1 MNDELLIAWKHRRRA
16 TNKHAHTIKE
26 SSSMRR
32 TLVVGFIVAAIVLC
46 LVVHQTAPQFVVDL
60 IARRQRAGNQALYR
74 DFARVVGPVQLIT
87 AGDAS
92 ATPVECA
99 RDARGEFA
107 ACARPEL
114 LDGLRAG
121 ATPGRI
127 DALLKSLL
135 PLVALRGRSV
145 AFDDLVVV
153 DVLETKGSYFPSM
166 HTDIEWNM
174 YPTNGFQ
181 VWMLLEND
189 DTAGVGNM
197 FIFDTDVRSGG
208 GAQITYDERRG
219 LHAKLP
225 DHRGR
230 LQQARP
236 LEVLQARYLDFRP
249 GDCIVFG
256 QNLVHM
262 SDFRSHAAGRRAVNF
277 RVLIRD
283 ENRRVPFR
291 PFAGG
296 AMNVLGQLPYRLL
309 HAQSFY
315 RRCGTRAVC
324 PTHGV
329 GL

>member
-1 MNDELLIAWKHRRRA
+1 MRWTLFAGLAVTAVVVYLLVHR
-16 TNKHAHTIKE
+16 TVHQ
-26 SSSMRR
+26 
-32 TLVVGFIVAAIVLC
+32 LVVDC
-46 LVVHQTAPQFVVDL
+46 
-60 IARRQRAGNQALYR
+60 IARRQRAENQALYR
-74 DFARVVGPVQLIT
+74 DFARVVGPVHLVA

-92 ATPVECA
+92 ATLVECA

-107 ACARPEL
+107 TCARPEL

-121 ATPGRI
+121 PTPERI
-127 DALLKSLL
+127 DALFTSLL
-135 PLVALRGRSV
+135 PLVSLRGRRV
-145 AFDDLVVV
+145 AFDDVVVV
-153 DVLETKGSYFPSM
+153 DVLESRGAYFPSM
-166 HTDIEWNM
+166 HTDVEWNM
-174 YPTNGFQ
+174 YPTDGFQ

-189 DTAGVGNM
+189 DAAGVGNM

-208 GAQITYDERRG
+208 GARITYDERRG
-219 LHAKLP
+219 LQAELP

-230 LQQARP
+230 PQPARP
-236 LEVLQARYLDFRP
+236 LDIQQARYLDFRP

-283 ENRRVPFR
+283 ENGRVPFR

-296 AMNVLGQLPYRLL
+296 ASKVLGELPYRLL

-315 RRCGTRAVC
+315 RRCGIRAMC
-324 PTHGV
+324 PMHGV